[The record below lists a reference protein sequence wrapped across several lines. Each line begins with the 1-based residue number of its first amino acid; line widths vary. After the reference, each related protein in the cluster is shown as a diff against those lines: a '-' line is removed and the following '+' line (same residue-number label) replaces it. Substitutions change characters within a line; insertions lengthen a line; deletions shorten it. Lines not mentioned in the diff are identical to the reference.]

1 MPRKLPY
8 DQFLK
13 SFELAPR
20 VAVDLWV
27 KNERGSVLYLKR
39 ETEPFIGKWHVPGSF
54 LLKGEPVKDCVK
66 RIAKEEIGLDL
77 NGSDFKL
84 LWSDEELNEPRG
96 HVVHLVYS
104 VRVYKKQVAESE
116 KQKFFF
122 EPPADLIPSHR
133 KIFLN
138 LS

>member
-1 MPRKLPY
+1 MPQRLPL

-13 SFELAPR
+13 SFELVPR
-20 VAVDLWV
+20 IAVDLWV
-27 KNERGSVLYLKR
+27 KNENGSVLYLKR
-39 ETEPFIGKWHVPGSF
+39 ETEPFIGKWHLPGSF
-54 LLKGEPVKDCVK
+54 LLKDETMRECVK
-66 RIAKEEIGLDL
+66 RIALDEINLDL
-77 NGSDFKL
+77 KGSDFKL

-104 VRVYKKQVAESE
+104 VRVYEKQVVETD

-122 EPPADLIPSHR
+122 EPPANLIPSHR